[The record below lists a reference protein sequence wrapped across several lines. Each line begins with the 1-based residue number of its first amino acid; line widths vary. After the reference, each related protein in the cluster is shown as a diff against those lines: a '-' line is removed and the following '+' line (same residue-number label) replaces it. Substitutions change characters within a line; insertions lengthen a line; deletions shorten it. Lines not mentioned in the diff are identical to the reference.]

1 MGENRVSRILT
12 GVWRWD
18 GQKKDVREMHTIV
31 IGKGQLHW
39 PPSAVEVGDVC
50 GNPSHYP
57 LTSRD

>member
-1 MGENRVSRILT
+1 M
-12 GVWRWD
+12 WRWD